1 MDRCVSVSSG
11 TPNTCRSVQSSD
23 GCSSDLR
30 VRAANFALQDGLVSV
45 LHGSAQTA
53 AVPPRESRIDA
64 AAQRFQLESAI
75 MTYRPK
81 DLTAAE
87 LDQLHALDNAL
98 RFARS
103 QLSPDI
109 TAQRL
114 LILICVY
121 FNQGLSQ
128 RELLTKL
135 ESTSITALSRNLADL
150 SVWTTR
156 KNEGPGLIE
165 LRADPM
171 NLRVKRVF
179 LTTAGEKF
187 VRRWLAAGAKA
198 HTASRRTRK
207 QTAPER

>member
-1 MDRCVSVSSG
+1 MKELS
-11 TPNTCRSVQSSD
+11 T
-23 GCSSDLR
+23 
-30 VRAANFALQDGLVSV
+30 
-45 LHGSAQTA
+45 
-53 AVPPRESRIDA
+53 
-64 AAQRFQLESAI
+64 
-75 MTYRPK
+75 
-81 DLTAAE
+81 AE

-103 QLSPDI
+103 ELSADI

-150 SVWTTR
+150 SAWTTR
-156 KNEGPGLIE
+156 KTEGPGLIE
-165 LRADPM
+165 LRPDPM

-179 LTTAGEKF
+179 LTNTGQKF
-187 VRRWLAAGAKA
+187 VHRWLAAGAMA
-198 HTASRRTRK
+198 HTASRKKRK
-207 QTAPER
+207 KSG